1 MGKALYG
8 FQGGPDPR
16 LLAELAM
23 LRARVRALEAQVAML
38 RAAGEEPQSAGELD
52 IEMLASSDPALV

>member
-23 LRARVRALEAQVAML
+23 LRARVRTLEAQVALL
-38 RAAGEEPQSAGELD
+38 RAAGQEPPAAGELGL
-52 IEMLASSDPALV
+52 ELLTSSDPALV